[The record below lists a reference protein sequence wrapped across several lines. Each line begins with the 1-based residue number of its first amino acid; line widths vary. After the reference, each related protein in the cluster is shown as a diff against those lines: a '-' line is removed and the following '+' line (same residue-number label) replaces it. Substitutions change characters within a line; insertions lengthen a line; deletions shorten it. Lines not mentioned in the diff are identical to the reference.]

1 MHSGPADSAAQQ
13 ESDKQNMTE
22 EELKFSYFKT
32 EPIPDHI
39 LERMDACRRK
49 GMIVPDET
57 LIKRPSQIEGIREAS
72 RINTLVLDEVASKIR
87 TGMTT
92 QEIDDIV
99 REFTAAQG
107 AICAPYHF
115 EGYPKSVC
123 TSINNE
129 VCHGI
134 PAKHRKLH
142 EGDIINVDATT
153 IYKGYYGDASR
164 MFFIGKCSDARVKLV
179 NETKKCLEIGL
190 EAAKPWNTVGDI
202 GAAISK
208 YARSKGYSVVRE
220 LGGHGVGV
228 DFHEDPFVAHE
239 GRAHTGMVLV
249 PGMVIT
255 IEPMINAGRAGVVI
269 DPYNGWTIYTKDN
282 SDSAQWEHTILIT
295 ETGNEILS
303 Y

>member
-1 MHSGPADSAAQQ
+1 
-13 ESDKQNMTE
+13 MTE
-22 EELKFSYFKT
+22 EELKRSYFET
-32 EPIPDHI
+32 EPIPAHI
-39 LERMDACRRK
+39 LEKMEECRKKRML
-49 GMIVPDET
+49 VPDPE

-72 RINTLVLDEVASKIR
+72 RINTMVLDEVAKTIHA
-87 TGMTT
+87 GMTT

-99 REFTAAQG
+99 REFTHAQG
-107 AICAPYHF
+107 AICAPYQY

-123 TSINNE
+123 TSINQE

-134 PAKHRKLH
+134 PARHRRLH
-142 EGDIINVDATT
+142 EGDIVNVDATT

-164 MFFIGKCSDARVKLV
+164 MFMIGKVSDARRRLV
-179 NETKKCLEIGL
+179 EETMNCLKAGL

-202 GAAISK
+202 GAAVSK

-239 GRAHTGMVLV
+239 AKAHTGMVLV
-249 PGMVIT
+249 PGMVLT
-255 IEPMINAGRAGVVI
+255 IEPMINAGKAGVCI
-269 DPYNGWTIYTKDN
+269 DPYNGWTIYTVDGK
-282 SDSAQWEHTILIT
+282 DSAQWEHTILIT
-295 ETGNEILS
+295 ETGNEILT